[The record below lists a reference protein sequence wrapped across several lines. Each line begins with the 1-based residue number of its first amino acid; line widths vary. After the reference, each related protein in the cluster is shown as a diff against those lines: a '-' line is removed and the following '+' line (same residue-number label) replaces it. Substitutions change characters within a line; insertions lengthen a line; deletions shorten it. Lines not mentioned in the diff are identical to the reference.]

1 MHPISS
7 PVTATGNAMDRPIIH
22 ICALLLTNASVLTS
36 TIPASSCFLHGEIGY
51 LWIDQTINP
60 WTNAPDLILNS
71 QSINHPGVV
80 LATSQHAQSF
90 SLQVDNGGHMVNV
103 IAITCICTF

>member
-1 MHPISS
+1 MSVCLLPPS
-7 PVTATGNAMDRPIIH
+7 RP
-22 ICALLLTNASVLTS
+22 ALA
-36 TIPASSCFLHGEIGY
+36 FLHGEIGY

-80 LATSQHAQSF
+80 LATKPTRTKFQFA
-90 SLQVDNGGHMVNV
+90 GGQWRAHGERYCNHVHLH
-103 IAITCICTF
+103 IL